1 MARADPARHL
11 GSWPGPTAGR
21 ALLFR
26 HFPPLLAMPVFAPRW
41 LRLVPLAGAFV
52 TVTACAAGAAQP
64 AAPAPG
70 DVPWG
75 AALDSVVR
83 AALARTGTPGAQV
96 AVVVDGRLVYERA
109 FGMADAA
116 LQRPATV
123 RTLFRVGSVT
133 KMVTAATLAELAAA
147 GTLELQ
153 APISR
158 YVPELAG
165 RRVGAVTTHQLLTH
179 TAGWRNNA
187 VPYGRMGEGAL
198 GEVMRE
204 VGDTLVVAEP
214 GQGFAYSNPGY
225 AMAGYVAE
233 RAGTGRFAALVE
245 RLVLRP
251 AGMARSTFRPLEAM
265 TGDFAQGH
273 EGAPGTPPAVVR
285 PYTENTAQWAAGFL
299 FSTAG
304 ELSRFATALM
314 QGGELEG
321 RRVLAPLTVE
331 RMTTG
336 HQALPGD
343 SAMRYGYGVRVGRRA
358 GARVWTHAGA
368 ITGFDA
374 LVTMWP
380 DRRAAVVVLD
390 NRGGAPLPEVEA
402 FVASVV
408 LGRRPPT

>member
-1 MARADPARHL
+1 M
-11 GSWPGPTAGR
+11 
-21 ALLFR
+21 
-26 HFPPLLAMPVFAPRW
+26 PLLAPRP
-41 LRLVPLAGAFV
+41 LRLIPCAGALA
-52 TVTACAAGAAQP
+52 TVAACTAPAAAQP
-64 AAPAPG
+64 AALPAA
-70 DVPWG
+70 PWT

-83 AALARTGTPGAQV
+83 TALARTGTPGAQV
-96 AVVVDGRLVYERA
+96 AVVLDGRVVYERA
-109 FGMADAA
+109 IGVADAA
-116 LQRPATV
+116 SQRPATV

-133 KMVTAATLAELAAA
+133 KMVTAATVAELAAA
-147 GTLELQ
+147 GALALE

-158 YVPELAG
+158 SVPELAG
-165 RRVGAVTTHQLLTH
+165 RRVGTVTTHQLLTH

-204 VGDTLVVAEP
+204 VGDTLFVAEP
-214 GQGFAYSNPGY
+214 GAGFAYSNPGY

-233 RAGTGRFAALVE
+233 RAGQGRFAALAE

-251 AGMARSTFRPLEAM
+251 AGMARSTFRPLEVM
-265 TGDFAQGH
+265 TGDFSQGH
-273 EGAPGTPPAVVR
+273 EGAPGAAPTVVR

-304 ELSRFATALM
+304 ELSRLALALM

-321 RRVLAPLTVE
+321 RRVLAPVTVE

-336 HQALPGD
+336 HQAIPGD
-343 SAMRYGYGVRVGRRA
+343 SAMRYGYGLVVGRRD

-374 LVTMWP
+374 VVTMWP

-390 NRGGAPLPEVEA
+390 NRGGAPLTEVEA
-402 FVASVV
+402 FVATLV